1 MAKICKKIILN
12 KKRTIVI
19 IVVKCN
25 SCKMTT
31 IIRGDNLY
39 ENYEIIT
46 KKKRDFFNKKLID
59 VNISFMEGL
68 MISYAGN
75 KPDQNQETLASLSGV
90 DKYRT
95 AKFLSS
101 MEERGLI
108 VRKATP
114 ENKREKL
121 VALSEDGKEIYEKF
135 NKWSEE
141 WRELCFKDFNKDEI
155 NIFMGLLDKMIKN
168 LE

>member
-1 MAKICKKIILN
+1 
-12 KKRTIVI
+12 
-19 IVVKCN
+19 
-25 SCKMTT
+25 MTT
-31 IIRGDNLY
+31 IIWGDYLY

-68 MISYAGN
+68 MISYVGN

-108 VRKATP
+108 VRKANP
-114 ENKREKL
+114 ENKREK
-121 VALSEDGKEIYEKF
+121 
-135 NKWSEE
+135 
-141 WRELCFKDFNKDEI
+141 
-155 NIFMGLLDKMIKN
+155 
-168 LE
+168 

>member
-1 MAKICKKIILN
+1 M
-12 KKRTIVI
+12 
-19 IVVKCN
+19 
-25 SCKMTT
+25 
-31 IIRGDNLY
+31 Y

-46 KKKRDFFNKKLID
+46 KKKRGFFNKKLID

-108 VRKATP
+108 VRKANP

>member
-1 MAKICKKIILN
+1 M
-12 KKRTIVI
+12 
-19 IVVKCN
+19 
-25 SCKMTT
+25 
-31 IIRGDNLY
+31 Y

-108 VRKATP
+108 VRKANP

-135 NKWSEE
+135 GLKEME
-141 WRELCFKDFNKDEI
+141 VTDEVFRSKYSKVFDEAE
-155 NIFMGLLDKMIKN
+155 NRMHTIKAIMVAT
-168 LE
+168 LVDVDMSVGHKR

>member
-1 MAKICKKIILN
+1 
-12 KKRTIVI
+12 
-19 IVVKCN
+19 
-25 SCKMTT
+25 
-31 IIRGDNLY
+31 
-39 ENYEIIT
+39 
-46 KKKRDFFNKKLID
+46 
-59 VNISFMEGL
+59 MEGL
-68 MISYAGN
+68 MISYVGN

-101 MEERGLI
+101 MEKRGLI
-108 VRKATP
+108 VRKANP

>member
-1 MAKICKKIILN
+1 M
-12 KKRTIVI
+12 
-19 IVVKCN
+19 
-25 SCKMTT
+25 
-31 IIRGDNLY
+31 Y

-108 VRKATP
+108 VRSNQSK
-114 ENKREKL
+114 
-121 VALSEDGKEIYEKF
+121 S
-135 NKWSEE
+135 S
-141 WRELCFKDFNKDEI
+141 
-155 NIFMGLLDKMIKN
+155 
-168 LE
+168 

>member
-1 MAKICKKIILN
+1 
-12 KKRTIVI
+12 
-19 IVVKCN
+19 
-25 SCKMTT
+25 
-31 IIRGDNLY
+31 
-39 ENYEIIT
+39 
-46 KKKRDFFNKKLID
+46 
-59 VNISFMEGL
+59 MEGL
-68 MISYAGN
+68 MISYVGN

-101 MEERGLI
+101 MEERELI
-108 VRKATP
+108 VRKANP

>member
-1 MAKICKKIILN
+1 M
-12 KKRTIVI
+12 
-19 IVVKCN
+19 
-25 SCKMTT
+25 
-31 IIRGDNLY
+31 Y

-108 VRKATP
+108 VRKANP
-114 ENKREKL
+114 ENKKEKL

-141 WRELCFKDFNKDEI
+141 WKELCFKDFNKDEI
-155 NIFMGLLDKMIKN
+155 STFMGLLDKMIKN

>member
-1 MAKICKKIILN
+1 M
-12 KKRTIVI
+12 
-19 IVVKCN
+19 
-25 SCKMTT
+25 
-31 IIRGDNLY
+31 Y

-68 MISYAGN
+68 MISYVGN

-108 VRKATP
+108 SKKSSETGVSELFFCRSVVWLDRVIVDSCPLSSTLPSTVMSTA
-114 ENKREKL
+114 
-121 VALSEDGKEIYEKF
+121 VAPRACANVLTSA
-135 NKWSEE
+135 
-141 WRELCFKDFNKDEI
+141 
-155 NIFMGLLDKMIKN
+155 
-168 LE
+168 

>member
-1 MAKICKKIILN
+1 
-12 KKRTIVI
+12 
-19 IVVKCN
+19 
-25 SCKMTT
+25 
-31 IIRGDNLY
+31 
-39 ENYEIIT
+39 
-46 KKKRDFFNKKLID
+46 
-59 VNISFMEGL
+59 
-68 MISYAGN
+68 
-75 KPDQNQETLASLSGV
+75 
-90 DKYRT
+90 
-95 AKFLSS
+95 

-108 VRKATP
+108 VRKANP